1 MKTYCVY
8 LLGNARLTV
17 FYVGVTNNIERR
29 MFEHKTRVNKRSF
42 SARYNVNR
50 LMYFEEFNNIRD
62 AIRREKQLKK
72 YTRQ

>member
-1 MKTYCVY
+1 
-8 LLGNARLTV
+8 
-17 FYVGVTNNIERR
+17 

-50 LMYFEEFNNIRD
+50 LMYFEEFNNIRH

-72 YTRQ
+72 YTRQWKIELIEEMNPDWVDLSAGWD